1 MFSSAQL
8 SCDGEKHVVSVE
20 MFWDKD
26 VDPSKRVALHAE
38 ADSESNQAELAFP
51 DQYIK
56 LHVTKL

>member
-1 MFSSAQL
+1 M
-8 SCDGEKHVVSVE
+8 VSVE

-56 LHVTKL
+56 LHVIKL